1 MFEDGKSSDTPPPPG
16 DWSSDE
22 WAQDLQ
28 TATLFLTRIPMRS
41 AETRPLDFTR
51 AARAF
56 PVVGAL
62 IGAASAMVAVLCHGL
77 GMGGLLSATFGIG
90 TAIALTGA
98 LHEDGLADTAD
109 GFWGATS
116 KEEKLRIMRD
126 SRIGT
131 FGVLAVV
138 FSVLIRI
145 AAVDEITEAGVIAAL
160 AGLISAEAISRHA
173 MSALMATT
181 DAARDDGL
189 AVMAGKPAGDTLRT
203 SLLITLAIGVP
214 GLWLAGGVTGI
225 ALAGGLALLAFMGI
239 RDLGRR
245 FIGGQSGDVCGA
257 MQQAVACAV
266 LTALAMVTSP

>member
-1 MFEDGKSSDTPPPPG
+1 MFEDGKSNDTPPTG

-28 TATLFLTRIPMRS
+28 TATAFLTRVPVRS
-41 AETRPLDFTR
+41 AETRPLDLTR
-51 AARAF
+51 AARVF
-56 PVVGAL
+56 PVVGAFV
-62 IGAASAMVAVLCHGL
+62 GAAAALFALLCNGL
-77 GMGGLLSATFGIG
+77 GMNSLLSATFGIG

-109 GFWGATS
+109 GFWGAS
-116 KEEKLRIMRD
+116 AREEKLRIMRD

-145 AAVDEITEAGVIAAL
+145 AAVDEIMEAGAIATL
-160 AGLISAEAISRHA
+160 AALISAEAVSRHA

-181 DAARDDGL
+181 HPARDDGL
-189 AVMAGKPAGDTLRT
+189 AVMAGTPARDSMRT

-245 FIGGQSGDVCGA
+245 FIGGHSGDVCGA
-257 MQQAVACAV
+257 MQQGVACAV
-266 LTALAMVTSP
+266 LTGLAMVTSP

>member
-1 MFEDGKSSDTPPPPG
+1 MFEDGKRSDVPPPAEWP
-16 DWSSDE
+16 SEE
-22 WAQDLQ
+22 WAQDLKMA
-28 TATLFLTRIPMRS
+28 TAFLTRVPVRS
-41 AETRPLDFTR
+41 ADAGAIDLTR

-62 IGAASAMVAVLCHGL
+62 IGAVAAVISILCHGL
-77 GMGGLLSATFGIG
+77 GMGALLSATFGIG
-90 TAIALTGA
+90 AAVALTGA

-109 GFWGATS
+109 GFWGASS

-138 FSVLIRI
+138 FSVLIKI
-145 AAVDEITEAGVIAAL
+145 AALGEILEAGAIAAL
-160 AGLISAEAISRHA
+160 AGMISAEAISRHA
-173 MSALMATT
+173 MSALLATT
-181 DAARDDGL
+181 NAARDDGL
-189 AVMAGKPAGDTLRT
+189 AVAAGKPAPDTMRT
-203 SLLITLAIGVP
+203 SLFITLAIGLP

-245 FIGGQSGDVCGA
+245 FIGGHSGDVCGA
-257 MQQAVACAV
+257 MQQVVACAV
-266 LTALAMVTSP
+266 LAGLAMVASP

>member
-1 MFEDGKSSDTPPPPG
+1 MFEDGKRNDIPPPA

-22 WAQDLQ
+22 WAQDLR
-28 TATLFLTRIPMRS
+28 TATAFLTRVPVRS
-41 AETRPLDFTR
+41 AEPRPLDLTR

-56 PVVGAL
+56 PLVGAL
-62 IGAASAMVAVLCHGL
+62 IGAAAALAAILCHGL
-77 GMGGLLSATFGIG
+77 GMGGLLSATIGIG

-109 GFWGATS
+109 GFWGAS
-116 KEEKLRIMRD
+116 SREERLRIMRD

-145 AAVDEITEAGVIAAL
+145 AAVGEIIEAGAIAAL

-173 MSALMATT
+173 MSALLATT
-181 DAARDDGL
+181 DAAREDGL
-189 AVMAGKPAGDTLRT
+189 AVMAGKPAADPMRA
-203 SLLITLAIGVP
+203 SLLITLAIGLP

-225 ALAGGLALLAFMGI
+225 ALAGGLAFLAFMGI

-245 FIGGQSGDVCGA
+245 FIGGHSGDVCGA

-266 LTALAMVTSP
+266 LTGLAMVTNP

>member
-1 MFEDGKSSDTPPPPG
+1 MFEDGKSNDTPPPG

-22 WAQDLQ
+22 WAQDLR
-28 TATLFLTRIPMRS
+28 TATVFLTRIPMRS
-41 AETRPLDFTR
+41 AETRPPDFTR

-62 IGAASAMVAVLCHGL
+62 IGAASAIVAVLCHGL

-109 GFWGATS
+109 GFWGAS
-116 KEEKLRIMRD
+116 SREEKLRIMRD

-138 FSVLIRI
+138 FSVLVRI

-266 LTALAMVTSP
+266 LTALAMVTGP

>member
-1 MFEDGKSSDTPPPPG
+1 MFEDGKRDDMPPPAE
-16 DWSSDE
+16 WSSDE

-28 TATLFLTRIPMRS
+28 TATAFLTRIPVRS
-41 AETRPLDFTR
+41 AEARPFDLTR

-56 PVVGAL
+56 PVVGAF
-62 IGAASAMVAVLCHGL
+62 IGVAAALVALLCHGL
-77 GMGGLLSATFGIG
+77 GMGALLSAIFGIG

-109 GFWGATS
+109 GFWGAAAR
-116 KEEKLRIMRD
+116 EDKLRIMRD

-145 AAVDEITEAGVIAAL
+145 AAFGEIIEAGAIAAL
-160 AGLISAEAISRHA
+160 AGLIGAEAISRHA
-173 MSALMATT
+173 MSALLATT

-189 AVMAGKPAGDTLRT
+189 AVMAGKPTGDTMRT
-203 SLLITLAIGVP
+203 SLLITLAIGLP
-214 GLWLAGGVTGI
+214 GLWLAGGLTGI

-245 FIGGQSGDVCGA
+245 LIGGHSGDVCGA
-257 MQQAVACAV
+257 MQQAVVCAV
-266 LTALAMVTSP
+266 LTGLAMVTTP